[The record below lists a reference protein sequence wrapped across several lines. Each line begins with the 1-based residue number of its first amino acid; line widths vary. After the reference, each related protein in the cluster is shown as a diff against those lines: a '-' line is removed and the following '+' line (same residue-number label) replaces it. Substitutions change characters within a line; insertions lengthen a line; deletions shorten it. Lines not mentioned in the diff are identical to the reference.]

1 MKIYTVHHR
10 SEAAGSLTGLTEDAI
25 FVKEG
30 FCWPAF
36 FVPVIWLIYK
46 RMWWVL
52 VGLLA
57 IEAALTAF
65 IAVAGL
71 GDGSAIAM
79 SLAINLIMG
88 FEGNDL
94 YRWSLAR
101 RRYKLAA
108 IVVGAGQEEAEH
120 RYFSDVIAG
129 SRLTAPGAIS

>member
-10 SEAAGSLTGLTEDAI
+10 IEAAASLTGLSEDAI

-30 FCWPAF
+30 FSWPAF
-36 FVPVIWLIYK
+36 FVPLIWLIYK

-52 VGLLA
+52 AGFVA
-57 IEAALTAF
+57 VEIALTTF
-65 IAVAGL
+65 IAASGL
-71 GDGSAIAM
+71 GDGSAIAV
-79 SLAINLIMG
+79 SFAINLIMG

-108 IVVGAGQEEAEH
+108 IVTGAGQEDAEH
-120 RYFSDVIAG
+120 RYFSDVIGG
-129 SRLTAPGAIS
+129 SRLAAPGAGV